1 MPVTLYQY
9 KFSAQVETA
18 DLPKLEDLYRDSKA
32 EEMLVLNSNRCC
44 HIFWVGSN
52 PPEASAL
59 SKLCTTLQI
68 FPEEPDEFARLQ
80 ERPAIKRFFEIALG
94 MPSEKFELPDI
105 TTLHSEYSRQQN
117 GAGVGNILNRL
128 YHRGIWL
135 HEKVR
140 QETPFYQF
148 AVNSA
153 AVIHE
158 LVQKIL
164 GLQQYPS
171 LTIIG
176 DCRKQLHLVDELFQ
190 LGYRDM
196 NFYGSK
202 AEFLAEELLPVGA
215 QVTFNEMHYSDAVI
229 SPLVLAFPSDAPQQ
243 IESAL
248 QNYFHRNPKSA
259 MLLFDFSNRQL
270 NFGKQ
275 FNNNNLYVYDQ
286 RDIQKVIDFHLEER
300 KSVEAVV
307 RSFIEREVD
316 AFYQWFS
323 SAERYQFM
331 GIVGASPQMQ
341 RLFEMVSRIAQ
352 TDITVLIDGESGTG
366 KELVARAI
374 HQLSQRVNQ
383 PFLVVNCGAIPENLL
398 ESELFG
404 YEKGAF
410 TGAVSSRAGVFEAAN
425 HGTLFLD
432 EIGEMPPQLQV
443 KLLRVLQSGEI
454 KRVGSTTPIYVDVRV
469 LAATNKDLSK
479 MVAAGQF
486 RSDLFFRLNVIQI
499 TLPPLRERREDIALL
514 ARYFMEKFAQKL
526 RKNVVGFAPETLEI
540 LTAYSWPG
548 NIRELENVIE
558 RAVAL
563 AIGPRILPHD
573 LPAVLLDA
581 PPPVRAE
588 KTEST
593 PAELVS
599 LKEMEQQYI
608 LQVMAATDW
617 NYEKACRI
625 LGIGRTTLWR
635 KLKEYGVVDKEKL

>member
-9 KFSAQVETA
+9 KFSKQVETA
-18 DLPKLEDLYRDSKA
+18 DLPKLDDLYRDSMA
-32 EEMLVLNSNRCC
+32 EEMLVLSSNRCC
-44 HIFWVGSN
+44 HIFWVGGN
-52 PPEASAL
+52 PPEASVL
-59 SKLCTTLQI
+59 SKLCTNLQI
-68 FPEEPDEFARLQ
+68 FPGEPIESERLQ
-80 ERPAIKRFFEIALG
+80 ERSAVKRFFEIALG
-94 MPSEKFELPDI
+94 MPSEKFDLPDI
-105 TTLHSEYSRQQN
+105 TALHSEYSRQQN

-148 AVNSA
+148 AVNPA

-164 GLQQYPS
+164 GLQQFPA

-196 NFYGSK
+196 NFYGGK
-202 AEFLAEELLPVGA
+202 DELLPEELLPVGA
-215 QVTFNEMHYSDAVI
+215 QVMLNDPHNSDAVI
-229 SPLVLAFPSDAPQQ
+229 SPLVLAFPSDVPQL

-248 QNYFHRNPKSA
+248 QNYFRRNPKSA
-259 MLLFDFSNRQL
+259 LLLFDFSNRQL
-270 NFGKQ
+270 NIGKQ
-275 FNNNNLYVYDQ
+275 FNNNNLYTYDQ
-286 RDIQKVIDFHLEER
+286 RDIQQVINFHLEER

-307 RSFIEREVD
+307 KSFIEKEVD
-316 AFYQWFS
+316 AFYHWFS

-374 HQLSQRVNQ
+374 HQLSQRVKQ

-469 LAATNKDLSK
+469 LAATNKDLSQMAECDTNYSAAAARTAGRHRFAGALFYGK
-479 MVAAGQF
+479 ICTKIAQKRCRLCAGNIGNLDCLQLAGQYQ
-486 RSDLFFRLNVIQI
+486 RI
-499 TLPPLRERREDIALL
+499 
-514 ARYFMEKFAQKL
+514 
-526 RKNVVGFAPETLEI
+526 RKCYRAGGGVG
-540 LTAYSWPG
+540 Y
-548 NIRELENVIE
+548 
-558 RAVAL
+558 RAAN
-563 AIGPRILPHD
+563 
-573 LPAVLLDA
+573 
-581 PPPVRAE
+581 
-588 KTEST
+588 
-593 PAELVS
+593 
-599 LKEMEQQYI
+599 Y
-608 LQVMAATDW
+608 AA
-617 NYEKACRI
+617 
-625 LGIGRTTLWR
+625 
-635 KLKEYGVVDKEKL
+635 